1 VGEEAW
7 EPEVAMAHV
16 RIRLDGFGLTRFW
29 PGGRGL
35 LSPQSVNG
43 LLYQNLKYEGIALPN
58 ILPRKQVCLGS
69 FLMPSRIQVE
79 PGSSRWLRKR
89 SDIDIM
95 ASILNEA
102 HRGARKTHI
111 MYRCN
116 LSHRQLQAYLKLLLG
131 MEFLACQSD
140 LFKTTV
146 KGRKFVDAYRTLK
159 ALMT

>member
-1 VGEEAW
+1 MGEEAW
-7 EPEVAMAHV
+7 EPGVAMARV
-16 RIRLDGFGLTRFW
+16 RIRLGGLGLTRFW
-29 PGGRGL
+29 PGGGGSP
-35 LSPQSVNG
+35 LSMERKRFFHKSF
-43 LLYQNLKYEGIALPN
+43 KYEGIALPN

-69 FLMPSRIQVE
+69 FLMPSRVQVE
-79 PGSSRWLRKR
+79 PVSSRWLRKR

-95 ASILNEA
+95 ANILDEA
-102 HRGARKTHI
+102 RRGARKTRI

-131 MEFLACQSD
+131 MGLLASQSA

-146 KGRKFVDAYRTLK
+146 KGRKFVDAYGTLK

>member
-1 VGEEAW
+1 MG
-7 EPEVAMAHV
+7 
-16 RIRLDGFGLTRFW
+16 
-29 PGGRGL
+29 GL

-58 ILPRKQVCLGS
+58 ILPRKQVCLGF

-79 PGSSRWLRKR
+79 SGSSRWLRKR
-89 SDIDIM
+89 SGIDIM
-95 ASILNEA
+95 ANILNEA
-102 HRGARKTHI
+102 RRGARKTHI

-131 MEFLACQSD
+131 MELLASQSD
-140 LFKTTV
+140 LFETTV
-146 KGRKFVDAYRTLK
+146 KGRKFVDAYRILK

>member
-1 VGEEAW
+1 MGEESW
-7 EPEVAMAHV
+7 EPGVAMTHV
-16 RIRLDGFGLTRFW
+16 RIRLGGLGLTRFW
-29 PGGRGL
+29 PGGGGL
-35 LSPQSVNG
+35 LSPQSVNV

-58 ILPRKQVCLGS
+58 ILPRKQVCLES
-69 FLMPSRIQVE
+69 FLMPSRVQVE
-79 PGSSRWLRKR
+79 PSSSRWLRKR
-89 SDIDIM
+89 NDIDII
-95 ASILNEA
+95 ANILNEA
-102 HRGARKTHI
+102 RGGARKTRI

-131 MEFLACQSD
+131 MELLASQSD

>member
-1 VGEEAW
+1 LGTWSRRGAC
-7 EPEVAMAHV
+7 AHKL
-16 RIRLDGFGLTRFW
+16 RRFGAVSVLVQS
-29 PGGRGL
+29 GGL
-35 LSPQSVNG
+35 FPQSVNG
-43 LLYQNLKYEGIALPN
+43 LYQNFKYEGIALPN

-69 FLMPSRIQVE
+69 FLMPSRVQVE

-95 ASILNEA
+95 ANILDEA
-102 HRGARKTHI
+102 RRGARKTRI

-131 MEFLACQSD
+131 MELLASQSD
-140 LFKTTV
+140 FFQTTV
-146 KGRKFVDAYRTLK
+146 KGRKFVDAYRALK